1 MPDASDIKWFK
12 EQFHTA
18 IEAAVQDTPFT
29 LDLITAVACQET
41 GTVWQV
47 LRKKNLDVS
56 RILELCV
63 GDTLDADKGRR
74 AFPKT
79 KDELVAKPRGQEMF
93 DLAHQAL
100 VDMAQFITSFQG
112 VAARPNKFC
121 HAFGIFQLDLQFFL
135 TDPDYFLEKRYAN
148 FDVCLEK
155 CIGELT
161 NAFKRVPGLAGKTEL
176 SDLEMCFVAIAYN
189 TGRCKPELGLKQGFR
204 PAGGKFYGEQIFDF
218 LTLSKTVKV
227 DNTGASTGAPAPGD

>member
-1 MPDASDIKWFK
+1 MPSASDIAWFK
-12 EQFHTA
+12 EQFHTP
-18 IEAAVQDTPFT
+18 IEAAVQDTPFS
-29 LDLITAVACQET
+29 LDFVTAIACQET

-47 LRKKNLDVS
+47 LRKKNLEVS

-100 VDMAQFITSFQG
+100 VDMAQFIPSFQG

-121 HAFGIFQLDLQFFL
+121 HAFGIFQLDLQFFV
-135 TDPDYFLEKRYAN
+135 TDPDYFLEKRYADFN
-148 FDVCLEK
+148 VCLEK
-155 CIGELT
+155 CIGELN
-161 NAFKRVPGLAGKTEL
+161 NAKKRVAGLQDKTEL
-176 SDLEMCFVAIAYN
+176 TDLQLCSIAIAYN
-189 TGRCKPELGLKQGFR
+189 TGRFKPELGLKQGFR
-204 PAGGKFYGEQIFDF
+204 PAGGKFYGEQVFDF
-218 LTLSKTVKV
+218 LSLSKTVQL
-227 DNTGASTGAPAPGD
+227 DNSGAL